1 MEPTGM
7 TRGIKRGGVR
17 DDRDAGGWST
27 GELEQAGEADWGEH
41 KSKTQSVLILQR
53 LWRQGAPSPW
63 SYFSLFCA
71 QRWSKFPTQSM
82 AGLGSCVCCDFR
94 SRSLPDYTAY
104 LGSLAEVNA
113 GSVIPIVITNI
124 NSHITY
130 DTVPVKFLSVCLSL
144 SYLLLFQDSCE
155 LQNKCKPKRP

>member
-1 MEPTGM
+1 MTGM
-7 TRGIKRGGVR
+7 LVAGAWESWIKQEKLTEVSTQAKLQVCWYSRGFGEKVPLLLGHTSLCSVHRGGVN
-17 DDRDAGGWST
+17 
-27 GELEQAGEADWGEH
+27 
-41 KSKTQSVLILQR
+41 
-53 LWRQGAPSPW
+53 
-63 SYFSLFCA
+63 
-71 QRWSKFPTQSM
+71 FPAQSM

-94 SRSLPDYTAY
+94 GRNLPDYTAY

-130 DTVPVKFLSVCLSL
+130 DTVPVKCLSVCLSL